1 MKFERKKSMKSTIV
15 YKRQKKY
22 ENYEI
27 DGDLQGQWILDEKT
41 QLRNEAIPKVE
52 EYKNGDVSAKAKRG
66 YFVIFN
72 HFEFVGENAE
82 VNTRRDGTKHDVNK
96 LERVFTELEFIVH
109 TYHDYTKKE
118 IQNKLDEYQ
127 NLNMDDCEMFGLA
140 IMTHG
145 DAQGIVSAKDKMLH
159 ISSFINPIKSN
170 PTLVGKPKLFFIQAC
185 RGAGY
190 MNSVNIVDTSSPD
203 GLAIQGNDED
213 IDPEEDNEL
222 AERLRLG
229 IPKDADIL
237 VHFAQS
243 EGYTSTRNPYVG
255 STFIIALCYFM
266 RYAYQLELHEIL
278 IRTNSLVA
286 LRETSTMDPRTDRKK
301 QMPVIQSQMT
311 KLLHLKPRRHARE
324 SLEDLKLDRE
334 NVRVKNKVPDWL
346 CKMQ

>member
-1 MKFERKKSMKSTIV
+1 MKFERKKSMKSSIV
-15 YKRQKKY
+15 YKKQKKY

-27 DGDLQGQWILDEKT
+27 DGELQGQWILDEKS

-52 EYKNGDVSAKAKRG
+52 EYKNGDVSSKSKRG

-72 HFEFVGENAE
+72 HFEFEGANAE
-82 VNTRRDGTKHDVNK
+82 INSRRDGTKHDVNK
-96 LERVFTELEFIVH
+96 LERVFTELEFTVH

-118 IQNKLDEYQ
+118 IQNKLDEYK

-170 PTLVGKPKLFFIQAC
+170 PTLVGKPKLFFIQ
-185 RGAGY
+185 
-190 MNSVNIVDTSSPD
+190 V
-203 GLAIQGNDED
+203 QGNDED
-213 IDPEEDNEL
+213 IDPEEDEEL

-255 STFIIALCYFM
+255 STFIIALVIYHFFIVKM
-266 RYAYQLELHEIL
+266 SFLVLFYAIC
-278 IRTNSLVA
+278 ISAGT
-286 LRETSTMDPRTDRKK
+286 PRDSH
-301 QMPVIQSQMT
+301 P
-311 KLLHLKPRRHARE
+311 
-324 SLEDLKLDRE
+324 
-334 NVRVKNKVPDWL
+334 NKFA
-346 CKMQ
+346 CR